1 MDKNNDKQK
10 LPSFSAIQSE
20 IENILETYDN
30 PNNDLGEYSLTLN
43 EDQQAELDA
52 YLEVLGTQEAEKVDG
67 FAQFIRMSEAQQ
79 AALKAEADRLLKRA
93 RSIENTRNF
102 LKSRYL
108 EVMERHGLKNVSG
121 STYTLSRRATKCV
134 QIINEKDIPDELW
147 REKVTREPAKQDI
160 MALLKVG
167 KEVPGCQ
174 LVESVS
180 LQVK

>member
-1 MDKNNDKQK
+1 MDKNDDKQK

-30 PNNDLGEYSLTLN
+30 PNNDLGEYSMQLN
-43 EDQQAELDA
+43 DEQRAELDA
-52 YLEVLGTQEAEKVDG
+52 YLEMLGTQEAEKVDG
-67 FAQFIRMSEAQQ
+67 FAQFIKMSESQQ

-108 EVMERHGLKNVSG
+108 EVMERHGLKKVSG
-121 STYTLSRRATKCV
+121 RTYTLSRRATKCV
-134 QIINEKDIPDELW
+134 QIVDESIVPVGVK
-147 REKVTREPAKQDI
+147 REKTIVEPDKRVI
-160 MALLKVG
+160 MEMLKDG

-174 LVESVS
+174 LAESVS

>member
-1 MDKNNDKQK
+1 MEDKQK
-10 LPSFSAIQSE
+10 LPSFEAIQSE
-20 IENILETYDN
+20 IQNILETFDSTD
-30 PNNDLGEYSLTLN
+30 NDLGEYSMQLN
-43 EDQQAELDA
+43 EEQQAELEA
-52 YLEVLGTQEAEKVDG
+52 YLEMLGTQEAEKVDG

-108 EVMERHGLKNVSG
+108 EVMERHGLKKVSG
-121 STYTLSRRATKCV
+121 QTYTLSRRATKCV

-147 REKVTREPAKQDI
+147 REKVTRELAKQDI
-160 MALLKVG
+160 MMLLKIG

-174 LVESVS
+174 LEESVS

>member
-1 MDKNNDKQK
+1 MEKKEEKQK
-10 LPSFSAIQSE
+10 LPSFAAIQTE

-30 PNNDLGEYSLTLN
+30 PDNDLGEYSLTMN
-43 EDQQAELDA
+43 EEQQAELDA
-52 YLEVLGTQEAEKVDG
+52 YLEMLGTQECEKVDG

-102 LKSRYL
+102 LKFRYL
-108 EVMERHGLKNVSG
+108 EVMERHSLKKVSG
-121 STYTLSRRATKCV
+121 QTYTLSRRATKCV

-147 REKVTREPAKQDI
+147 CEKVTREPAKQDI
-160 MALLKVG
+160 MALLKSG

-174 LVESVS
+174 LAESVS
-180 LQVK
+180 LQVR

>member
-1 MDKNNDKQK
+1 MDRKEEKQK
-10 LPSFSAIQSE
+10 LPSFEAIQAE
-20 IENILETYDN
+20 IQNILETYDN

-52 YLEVLGTQEAEKVDG
+52 YLEMLGTQEAEKVDG

-93 RSIENTRNF
+93 KALENTRNY
-102 LKSRYL
+102 LKMRYL
-108 EVMERHGLKNVSG
+108 QVMEKHGLKKVSG

-134 QIINEKDIPDELW
+134 QIVDESIVPAVVKRKKIIEEPDKRSILE
-147 REKVTREPAKQDI
+147 
-160 MALLKVG
+160 MLKSG
-167 KEVPGCQ
+167 LDVPGCQ
-174 LVESVS
+174 LAESVS